1 VGITVEKPESGMS
14 LESFFQK
21 VLESNRDNLRQIAEL
36 ERILDEILPLKENNQ
51 IYVVSVTS
59 NW

>member
-1 VGITVEKPESGMS
+1 VGITVEKQESGMS

-36 ERILDEILPLKENNQ
+36 EKILDEILPPKENNQ

>member
-1 VGITVEKPESGMS
+1 MGITVEKQESGMS

-36 ERILDEILPLKENNQ
+36 EKILDEILPPKENNQ

>member
-1 VGITVEKPESGMS
+1 VEKPESGMS

>member
-1 VGITVEKPESGMS
+1 MGITVEKPESGMS

>member
-1 VGITVEKPESGMS
+1 MGITVEKPESGMS

-36 ERILDEILPLKENNQ
+36 EKILDEILPPKENNQ